1 VELNCGMIRDDMIVE
16 ELRLGQRRR
25 GRTVLWEDSQA
36 KYRITVFRVRLGL
49 RRWVARNLGLMV

>member
-1 VELNCGMIRDDMIVE
+1 MIRDDMIVE